1 MTSFDVLYST
11 FLKKVEDDDWDD
23 INNLENYKAH
33 WKEYLE
39 AAITNF
45 KFPRISLEINEDD
58 NGFVENLTNA
68 EIQILADYMKVE
80 WLHSNIMTWE
90 KIKTDYSESD
100 FSQANLLK
108 QLDTTYLTACS
119 KAKKRESN
127 YYRSI
132 NGKPFR
138 YRELAGDSDHD

>member
-1 MTSFDVLYST
+1 MTSFEKLYSA
-11 FLKKVEDDDWDD
+11 FLKRVEDDDWDD
-23 INNLENYKAH
+23 INNLEDYKAH
-33 WKEYLE
+33 WQEYLM

-45 KFPRISLEINEDD
+45 KFPRVSLDINDEGDSFIGD
-58 NGFVENLTNA
+58 LTNA

-90 KIKTDYSESD
+90 KIKTDYSEAD

-108 QLDTTYLTACS
+108 QLDTTYTTARDA
-119 KAKKRESN
+119 AKKRESN

-132 NGKPFR
+132 NGKPFE
-138 YRELAGDSDHD
+138 YRKLAGDTND